1 MPFQDIYGHD
11 KQIRVLRSAMEK
23 KRVAHSYLFY
33 GLGGTGKRT
42 LAEIFASALNCETG
56 GDDACGSC
64 PSCRKAIRGTHPDIV
79 TIKPQGAFIR
89 IAEIR
94 ALQDKMSFRPLEGK
108 QRVFILD
115 EAEKMNPAAA
125 NALLKTLE
133 EPSPL
138 NILILITTRPR
149 RLPVTILSRCQQLR
163 FGPLPISVVSQYLQE
178 KSSLDPQTALLL
190 AASSGGSPGLAM
202 EMNRQTYLAIR
213 DEALASLYSLYQKGI
228 VSLLTM
234 DFGKDREDAAQ
245 RLDILRICFRDALTL
260 KETGGDGLV
269 VYRDCMDIIE
279 TIAGTSSV
287 TTLLKS
293 IQVVEAASRALEQNA
308 NKQLTLEAM
317 MFKLA
322 PK

>member
-1 MPFQDIYGHD
+1 
-11 KQIRVLRSAMEK
+11 MEK
-23 KRVAHSYLFY
+23 KRVAHAYLFY
-33 GLGGTGKRT
+33 GPGGTGKRT
-42 LAEIFASALNCETG
+42 LAEIFASAINCEASD
-56 GDDACGSC
+56 DDACGSC
-64 PSCRKAIRGTHPDIV
+64 LSCRKAARGTHPDIV
-79 TIKPQGAFIR
+79 TVKPQGTFIR

-149 RLPVTILSRCQQLR
+149 HLPVTILSRCQRLR
-163 FGPLPISVVSQYLQE
+163 FGPLPISVVSQYLHDNIG
-178 KSSLDPQTALLL
+178 LDPLTARLL

-202 EMNRQTYLAIR
+202 EMNRKTYLVTR
-213 DEALASLYSLYQKGI
+213 DEALANLFSLYQKGLI
-228 VSLLTM
+228 GLLTM
-234 DFGKDREDAAQ
+234 DFGKDREDASQ
-245 RLDILRICFRDALTL
+245 RLDILKICFRDALTL
-260 KETGGDGLV
+260 KETGSDGLV
-269 VYRDCMDIIE
+269 VYRDRMDIIE
-279 TIAGTSSV
+279 IIAGASSV
-287 TTLLKS
+287 STLLKS
-293 IQVVEAASRALEQNA
+293 IQAVEAASRALERNA